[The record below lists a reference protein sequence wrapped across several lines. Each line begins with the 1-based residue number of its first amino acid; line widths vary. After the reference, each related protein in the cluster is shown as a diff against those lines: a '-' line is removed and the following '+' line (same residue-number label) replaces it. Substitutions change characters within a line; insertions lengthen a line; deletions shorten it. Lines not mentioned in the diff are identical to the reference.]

1 MKISTILLCVFLFAL
16 PAHAERTKTIDL
28 KDTRIDL
35 PWKEFK
41 EILNKASEP
50 VNKPLPDTLFSST
63 DYLISNAVINGK
75 VLNRN
80 AARFVVK
87 VSVIVPLST
96 SLKQNNWVAIPI
108 GTTQNDNSSKGVL
121 ERAELNGAD
130 IPVHTTEDN
139 LQVLLSKAGT
149 HTLTLTYYCP
159 VTNEE
164 GNYKIAFSVP
174 RAASARLE
182 FIIPKMRSDVW
193 INGIKRVVTI
203 KNNNTG
209 FNSVISLEDEL
220 LIRYSQIGEDFADE
234 ENGNRIVPKSF
245 ATSGLLVTIKEN
257 RINYQY
263 RVDYQIWHQ
272 KRKTFSIL
280 LPDSLQIEN
289 VQGAGISEWKVE
301 HTEKGIILKVST
313 TFAPERTYTINIEFN
328 QKLKTA
334 ESTVEIPVL
343 SILDVKRQNGYLSVN
358 ASEAIE
364 VFADEVQEKLTDAS
378 TGELPEWLQMQKD
391 VLMTYKY
398 TSTPYKLSLKIKRH
412 KDVPVLVAIADE
424 GLFTG
429 IVTNAGYSLVKFR
442 YFIRNNH
449 KQYLRVSMPEGWEL
463 WSALIDGNAVMPAS
477 STNGNEV
484 LLPLKKLSKTEEGAG
499 FVLELV
505 YWNQQKKFGLN
516 GNFRFETPVVD
527 INCQK
532 VNGEMYF
539 PEKYTFKRVKGSIQN
554 VESYSNKYL
563 NSSWKTDAPVAQRQF
578 QNRVKGNAMSLPVE
592 IEIPSHGIPL
602 RFTKG
607 LTIAGEKSE
616 VLCTY
621 NKKLVW
627 PPLLATVIVSLL
639 IFAISFFTSR
649 SLFITRTVRNKILIS
664 ISGLTGILFLYIF
677 ALYYAVNYL
686 SVSGIVICGLLFAA
700 LRYFSRNRKA
710 AAV

>member
-1 MKISTILLCVFLFAL
+1 MKIAKILFSVLLLAL
-16 PAHAERTKTIDL
+16 PVHAEKIKTIDL
-28 KDTRIDL
+28 EGTRIDL

-50 VNKPLPDTLFSST
+50 VNKPLPDTLLSST
-63 DYLISNAVINGK
+63 DYLISNAVIKGK

-87 VSVIVPLST
+87 VDVIVPFST
-96 SLKQNNWVAIPI
+96 SLKQNNWVAIPV
-108 GTTQNDNSSKGVL
+108 GTTQNENSSKGVL
-121 ERAELNGAD
+121 ERAELNGSE

-149 HTLTLTYYCP
+149 HTLTLIYYCP
-159 VTNEE
+159 VISEE
-164 GNYKIAFSVP
+164 GNYIIAFSVP
-174 RAASARLE
+174 RAAGARLE
-182 FIIPKMRSDVW
+182 FSIPKMRSDLW
-193 INGIKRVVTI
+193 INGSKRVADIT
-203 KNNNTG
+203 NNTPG
-209 FNSVISLEDEL
+209 FNEVISLDDAL
-220 LIRYSQIGEDFADE
+220 IIRYSQMGEDFADEE

-272 KRKTFSIL
+272 KRKTFSIQ

-301 HTEKGIILKVST
+301 HTENGTILKVST

-328 QKLKTA
+328 QKVKTA
-334 ESTVEIPVL
+334 QTEVEIPVL

-364 VFADEVQEKLTDAS
+364 VFADEDQENLTDAS
-378 TGELPEWLQMQKD
+378 PDELPEWLQTQKD

-398 TSTPYKLSLKIKRH
+398 TGIPYKLSLKINRH
-412 KDVPVLVAIADE
+412 KDVPVLVAVADE

-429 IVTNAGYSLVKFR
+429 IITNPGYSLVKFR

-449 KQYLRVSMPEGWEL
+449 KQYLRVSMPEDWEL
-463 WSALIDGNAVMPAS
+463 WSALIDGNAVLPAS
-477 STNGNEV
+477 GANGNEV

-499 FVLELV
+499 FILELV
-505 YWNQQKKFGLN
+505 YWNEQKKSGSN
-516 GNFRFETPVVD
+516 GNFSFETPVID

-532 VNGEMYF
+532 INGEIYF
-539 PEKYTFKRVKGSIQN
+539 PEQYSFKKFKGSIQN

-563 NSSWKTDAPVAQRQF
+563 NSSWKTEAPVSQRQF
-578 QNRVKGNAMSLPVE
+578 QNRIKGNAMSLPVE
-592 IEIPSHGIPL
+592 IEIPPHGNPL
-602 RFTKG
+602 RFTKN

-616 VLCTY
+616 VVCSFT
-621 NKKLVW
+621 KKLVW
-627 PPLLATVIVSLL
+627 PSLIASIIL
-639 IFAISFFTSR
+639 SLFMFAISFFTSC
-649 SLFITRTVRNKILIS
+649 SLFIRGTVRKKIVIS
-664 ISGLTGILFLYIF
+664 ISGLSGIIFLYTI
-677 ALYYAVNYL
+677 ALHTVNYM
-686 SVSGIVICGLLFAA
+686 SVPTVVICGLLFAA
-700 LRYFSRNRKA
+700 LRYYSRNRKA